1 MELLKKGLLASAAL
15 LCFTHIAWSQNFNQ
29 FLAFGDS
36 TIDSG
41 WFANARLAPTANASD
56 SANAAAVA
64 AGGNA
69 RFTGPGLGNAQILA
83 GFFGLTA
90 NAANTPGG
98 TNYAIGG
105 AFNQAAPQPFGA
117 YTNILLPS
125 FGLPPN
131 PELPS
136 TTSQISNYLASVNGR
151 ANPNALYLIG
161 SGANDAFVAAVLG
174 LPRAVATPYLLGE
187 AQALTTSIARLQA
200 SGARYIIVPYEYAPP
215 AASSTA
221 ASYTLAIAT
230 ATWNGLASAGVN
242 FIPADTQS
250 VIAAVESNPAAFG
263 ITHPITSY
271 ACNPPDVS
279 SLLVGSNC
287 APTATPSAAHG
298 YLVDANATQTHLFT
312 DGIHLT
318 AAGERIVAD
327 YYYNLLVAPS
337 EVSFLAES
345 AIQTTF
351 GMLTGIQQQID
362 VSQRQR
368 PNGWNGWVNGQL
380 QHLQINNSTN
390 GFPSDPGSP
399 VTGTMG
405 IDYRWQNGW
414 LAGAAIA
421 VGRVTPTFSLGG
433 GYTQDDVALS
443 FYTAYRNGAWWSDAI
458 VSVGSLSYSTNRL
471 VPIGITVQPNS
482 GSTNGIDLSFAGEV
496 GYDFQTGS
504 VTHGPVVG
512 VILQKAKLNGFTETG
527 SFTSLSFGNQTR
539 NSEVSALGYR
549 ASFDWG
555 IWHPFAQLV
564 WDHDF
569 DPLNRSVTA
578 SLTTIAAP
586 SYSMPAVVLGRDWA
600 SVTVGTQVMLAR
612 SWTGLVSFTAQ
623 LGQNNVTNYGGLVG
637 LNYAFDAGIRP
648 LIAKN

>member
-1 MELLKKGLLASAAL
+1 
-15 LCFTHIAWSQNFNQ
+15 
-29 FLAFGDS
+29 
-36 TIDSG
+36 
-41 WFANARLAPTANASD
+41 
-56 SANAAAVA
+56 
-64 AGGNA
+64 
-69 RFTGPGLGNAQILA
+69 
-83 GFFGLTA
+83 
-90 NAANTPGG
+90 
-98 TNYAIGG
+98 
-105 AFNQAAPQPFGA
+105 
-117 YTNILLPS
+117 
-125 FGLPPN
+125 
-131 PELPS
+131 
-136 TTSQISNYLASVNGR
+136 
-151 ANPNALYLIG
+151 
-161 SGANDAFVAAVLG
+161 
-174 LPRAVATPYLLGE
+174 
-187 AQALTTSIARLQA
+187 
-200 SGARYIIVPYEYAPP
+200 
-215 AASSTA
+215 
-221 ASYTLAIAT
+221 
-230 ATWNGLASAGVN
+230 
-242 FIPADTQS
+242 
-250 VIAAVESNPAAFG
+250 
-263 ITHPITSY
+263 
-271 ACNPPDVS
+271 
-279 SLLVGSNC
+279 
-287 APTATPSAAHG
+287 
-298 YLVDANATQTHLFT
+298 
-312 DGIHLT
+312 
-318 AAGERIVAD
+318 
-327 YYYNLLVAPS
+327 
-337 EVSFLAES
+337 
-345 AIQTTF
+345 
-351 GMLTGIQQQID
+351 
-362 VSQRQR
+362 
-368 PNGWNGWVNGQL
+368 
-380 QHLQINNSTN
+380 
-390 GFPSDPGSP
+390 
-399 VTGTMG
+399 MG